1 MKFYTHVYHTK
12 IYKVSLSAQE
22 PKPNRNSVIR
32 SFILGITHV
41 PKQTPPRALTIKL
54 NKTLILQ
61 DIRVFSDLIFL
72 KLRATDR
79 EGKLDSTVSFSWDLL
94 NNLERA
100 NFTLLGEKSFKM
112 DCFKPP
118 GT

>member
-61 DIRVFSDLIFL
+61 DIRVLSDRLEAESH
-72 KLRATDR
+72 RQGR
-79 EGKLDSTVSFSWDLL
+79 EIRQYSVFFMGFIKKYRTRQLYPF
-94 NNLERA
+94 R
-100 NFTLLGEKSFKM
+100 
-112 DCFKPP
+112 
-118 GT
+118 